1 VDSSAI
7 ASVGYDAE
15 LRMLEVEF
23 SSGSVYDYFGVT
35 ERLFRSFLDASSKGR
50 FFAQRIRSRFPCE
63 KAEA

>member
-1 VDSSAI
+1 
-7 ASVGYDAE
+7 
-15 LRMLEVEF
+15 MLEVEF

>member
-1 VDSSAI
+1 
-7 ASVGYDAE
+7 VGYDPE

-35 ERLFRSFLDASSKGR
+35 ERLYQSFLEAPSKGK